1 MCVIIVKDKNGELPK
16 KETLQNCF
24 ERNSHGAGFMYV
36 ESGKVVIDKGYMN
49 FKSFYRHY
57 TRLCKKFNNFEN
69 KNLVMHMRISTSGGI
84 ERGNT
89 HPFPMSNSFK
99 DMLKLYFR
107 TDIGIAHNGIIS
119 AAKPSK
125 EQEAQKINDTMVFI
139 KAYLNSI
146 HQDWNECFE
155 NTAFVTGLSIITD
168 SKLAILDKDDNL
180 TLVGDFKNYDGAQY
194 SNTSYE
200 GVYYKK
206 RSYIPY
212 SYYDAYEDY
221 GYYDSLYNHSYRDYQ
236 GYENTKEYDFEEKD
250 DDIDLDN
257 SVILEDT
264 DLVAVDCFTE
274 DCAEYMRVSD
284 LRTEDGSIF
293 VYDKEDSGLKEI
305 DAYGKIINKYYDMQ
319 VYVQKEQKVY

>member
-1 MCVIIVKDKNGELPK
+1 
-16 KETLQNCF
+16 
-24 ERNSHGAGFMYV
+24 
-36 ESGKVVIDKGYMN
+36 
-49 FKSFYRHY
+49 
-57 TRLCKKFNNFEN
+57 
-69 KNLVMHMRISTSGGI
+69 
-84 ERGNT
+84 
-89 HPFPMSNSFK
+89 
-99 DMLKLYFR
+99 MLKLYLR

-139 KAYLNSI
+139 KAYLNNI
-146 HQDWNECFE
+146 YQDWNECFE

-168 SKLAILDKDDNL
+168 SKLAILDKEDNL

-206 RSYIPY
+206 HSYVPY

-236 GYENTKEYDFEEKD
+236 GYENMKDYDFEEIDEKDEKD
-250 DDIDLDN
+250 DN
-257 SVILEDT
+257 EVILEDC
-264 DLVAVDCFTE
+264 DLVALSYDT
-274 DCAEYMRVSD
+274 EYMKISN
-284 LRTEDGSIF
+284 LRTEEGSIF
-293 VYDKEDSGLKEI
+293 VFDKLENALLEI
-305 DAYGKIINKYYDMQ
+305 DAYDAIISKYVDVC